1 MGLLI
6 GIFDNNP
13 INKYDFK
20 SEVINM
26 NSTEEVLQSINEN
39 IKKLTHILDDIDP
52 EIYYDHTRNLL
63 SISVRAL
70 IKGTTSFIYGAFM
83 DPDMADVF
91 LTRLCDN
98 PKQIRNRFEISKILT
113 ALGYGTHT
121 NFNKPNVINAKAIDH
136 VTRDQFYSIQDSYIT
151 VTELPNE
158 NVDLEIHIVN
168 KLSRIS
174 EHKEKRELD
183 KTLLDVN
190 THVLTPSE
198 DETINI
204 EESHKRTLRNV
215 AISNICDEIL
225 KAKS

>member
-1 MGLLI
+1 
-6 GIFDNNP
+6 
-13 INKYDFK
+13 
-20 SEVINM
+20 M
-26 NSTEEVLQSINEN
+26 NSTEEVLQSINKN

-70 IKGTTSFIYGAFM
+70 IKGTNSFIYGAFM
-83 DPDMADVF
+83 NPDMADVF

-113 ALGYGTHT
+113 SLGYGTHIS
-121 NFNKPNVINAKAIDH
+121 NFNKPNIINAKAINH
-136 VTRDQFYSIQDSYIT
+136 VTRDQFYSIQHSYVT
-151 VTELPNE
+151 VTELPNQ

-174 EHKEKRELD
+174 EHKEKREPD
-183 KTLLDVN
+183 KTFFDIN

-198 DETINI
+198 DKTINT

-225 KAKS
+225 KAYCEANSQILGKSLDNSN